1 MMVQMERANEFE
13 AKSMMKDTKIVELER
28 SLKAFQFVDIEKYR
42 LMASEI
48 KIQQNTIDINEK
60 ENLKF

>member
-48 KIQQNTIDINEK
+48 KI
-60 ENLKF
+60 